1 MQSLFF
7 VCYSG
12 FMKTTELITK
22 LEAQRDVLRTSVNHM
37 MAELRGVDAQLASLK
52 SGIALNGDLATL
64 PRTDVI
70 VTVLRSAA
78 GTLSPTEITR
88 RLTAAGRNESLRSIT
103 ATLDYLKKKERVI
116 QAAPGRYL
124 AS

>member
-64 PRTDVI
+64 PRTDAI

-88 RLTAAGRNESLRSIT
+88 SLTAAGRNESLRSIT
-103 ATLDYLKKKERVI
+103 ATLDYLKKKERVS

>member
-1 MQSLFF
+1 
-7 VCYSG
+7 
-12 FMKTTELITK
+12 MKTTELITK

-64 PRTDVI
+64 PRTDAI

-88 RLTAAGRNESLRSIT
+88 SLTAAGRNESLRSIT
-103 ATLDYLKKKERVI
+103 ATLDYLKKKERVS